1 MTIGGSFPNRHPLI
15 LLLLPLIFA
24 TIITSVYGTCQLSFE
39 QGNKLYNYSLTNP
52 IRNFPHGILSEDG
65 FYKVA
70 VNGTVLWFQLC
81 DAMIFNHDPPTCVEC
96 GDCGGISRCGMGCSA
111 LVANIIGGYPV
122 CTTLGYSSSTSFEL
136 IDKTDPLKGITAKL
150 SNRGSKSNCSLAVSV
165 VCDTNGVQGPQTL
178 ELVGTCDYA
187 TEIHH
192 PSGCALIISSHGNGM
207 GWFGTMLIL
216 ILFFFG
222 VYLVGGAV
230 YRYYSLGIRGID
242 IIPNLE
248 FWASLP
254 HTLQS
259 SFTSLVRRFRGP
271 SHGHRSS
278 YSPVNF

>member
-1 MTIGGSFPNRHPLI
+1 MTIGGNFPNRYLLI
-15 LLLLPLIFA
+15 LILPLIF
-24 TIITSVYGTCQLSFE
+24 ITWVNATCQLSFE
-39 QGNKLYNYSLTNP
+39 QDNKLYNYSLTNP
-52 IRNFPHGILSEDG
+52 IPNFPHGILSEDG

-70 VNGTVLWFQLC
+70 ANGTVLWFQLC

-96 GDCGGISRCGMGCSA
+96 GVECGGISRCGMGCSA
-111 LVANIIGGYPV
+111 SWLTLVGGYPL

-136 IDKTDPLKGITAKL
+136 IGKKDPLKGITAKL
-150 SNRGSKSNCSLAVSV
+150 SNRGPKLNCSLAVSI
-165 VCDTNGVQGPQTL
+165 VCDTNGVQGPQAL

-187 TEIHH
+187 TQMHH
-192 PSGCALIISSHGNGM
+192 PSACAVIISSHGHGM
-207 GWFGTMLIL
+207 GWFGTMLI
-216 ILFFFG
+216 IVLFFFG
-222 VYLVGGAV
+222 VYLVGGAA
-230 YRYYSLGIRGID
+230 YRYYSLGIHGID